1 MLTLS
6 EAQWQ
11 ALRKTEARNFV
22 SAVCEQF
29 LARRPELLLEP
40 GKDEVL
46 DRMLAGHD
54 LAARI
59 GLQSTPHIV
68 KLLYLCADAPQ
79 LAADEQVQMYLLKP
93 GASPEL
99 RLDDLSAVI
108 AYVLNE
114 IGKGIPP
121 A

>member
-11 ALRKTEARNFV
+11 ALRQTEARNFV

-29 LARRPELLLEP
+29 LTRRPELLREP
-40 GKDEVL
+40 GKEEVL
-46 DRMLAGHD
+46 GRMLAGHD

-59 GLQSTPHIV
+59 GLQSTPHVV

-79 LAADEQVQMYLLKP
+79 LAADEEVQRYLLKP
-93 GASPEL
+93 GAAPQL
-99 RLDDLSAVI
+99 RLDDLSAVM

-114 IGKGIPP
+114 MEKGIPP

>member
-1 MLTLS
+1 MLTLG

-11 ALRKTEARNFV
+11 ALRKIETRNFV

-29 LARRPELLLEP
+29 LGRRPELLLEA

-46 DRMLAGHD
+46 GRMLAGHD

-79 LAADEQVQMYLLKP
+79 LAVDEEVQMYLLRP
-93 GASPEL
+93 GASPEQ

-114 IGKGIPP
+114 MGKGIPP